1 MTPNRIAIYGHRGWA
16 ASAITDALIASGAP
30 VKVLY
35 RPGSDVSSL
44 PGDTPTIQVNVDDT
58 PALVEVLQDVDIVM

>member
-1 MTPNRIAIYGHRGWA
+1 LNRIAIYGHRGWA
-16 ASAITDALIASGAP
+16 SSAITAALIASGTP

-44 PGDTPTIQVNVDDT
+44 PDSIATVAVDLADHGQVV
-58 PALVEVLQDVDIVM
+58 AALQDVDIVM